1 MRSFWLGSSLCLA
14 LGFGL
19 SAFSYFMLTSSQ
31 SGDCQ
36 VNEISCSEMGTFDLI
51 SFSAMPAAVFLFIVL
66 LGIRVKRHSPRAAA
80 WLVSLPPA
88 GILIYA
94 SVKASAISLGG

>member
-1 MRSFWLGSSLCLA
+1 MRTFWLGSSLSLA

-19 SAFSYFMLTSSQ
+19 SAMMYVSTKSSEA
-31 SGDCQ
+31 GDCQ
-36 VNEISCSEMGTFDLI
+36 LNGVDCTEVGALNLI
-51 SFSAMPAAVFLFIVL
+51 WFCAMPTAVFLFIVL

-88 GILIYA
+88 AVLIYA
-94 SVKASAISLGG
+94 AILALAV

>member
-1 MRSFWLGSSLCLA
+1 MRSFWLGSSLSLA

-19 SAFSYFMLTSSQ
+19 SALMYFTLSSSQ
-31 SGDCQ
+31 AGNCQ
-36 VNEISCSEMGTFDLI
+36 VSGTPCEKMTTLNLI
-51 SFSAMPAAVFLFIVL
+51 WFCAMPAAVFLFIVL

-88 GILIYA
+88 ALLIYA
-94 SVKASAISLGG
+94 AFQASTMPAGG